1 MEERQNNYTIMEGY
15 TLPSRG
21 EIYEKPINPQVELRS
36 MTARDEMKR
45 TSPSTTPLK
54 TLADIIEG
62 CMLEK
67 PAIKVYDMCLG
78 DYEYLLHKLRVVSY
92 GSKYALT
99 VGCPH
104 CDEIV
109 ETEADLDSLEV
120 NEFNIDKFEEL
131 RNITLPKSDRRITL
145 RMQTPRMSDDL
156 DLKVKEMKRKFKNA
170 NINFEALLRMTM
182 AIDLVDGNKLGQVEL
197 ENFVNNLPALDYQKL
212 ERAIEE
218 LNNYIGID
226 STFDL
231 ICDKCGGDI
240 RTYFRFGSEFFR
252 PTNI

>member
-1 MEERQNNYTIMEGY
+1 MERQEKYTIMEGY
-15 TLPSRG
+15 NLPSRG
-21 EIYEKPINPQVELRS
+21 EIYDRPVNAHVELRS

-45 TSPSTTPLK
+45 LSPSVTPLK

-78 DYEYLLHKLRVVSY
+78 DYEYLLHKLRIVSY
-92 GSKYALT
+92 GPKYAIT

-104 CDEIV
+104 CDELLG
-109 ETEADLDSLEV
+109 TEADLDSLEV
-120 NEFNIDKFEEL
+120 REFDLDEFNDL
-131 RNITLPKSDRRITL
+131 RNITLPKSDNRLVL
-145 RMQTPRMSDDL
+145 RVQTPRMMDDL

-170 NINFEALLRMTM
+170 SVDFESLLKITM
-182 AIDLVDGNKLGQVEL
+182 SIESVNGNKLGQLEL
-197 ENFVNNLPALDYQKL
+197 ENFVNNLPALDFQKL
-212 ERAIEE
+212 TQAIDKV
-218 LNNYIGID
+218 NAYIGIN
-226 STFDL
+226 TAIDL
-231 ICDKCGGDI
+231 TCDKCGGDI

>member
-1 MEERQNNYTIMEGY
+1 MERQEKYTIMEGY
-15 TLPSRG
+15 NLPSRG
-21 EIYEKPINPQVELRS
+21 EIYDKPVNAHVELRS

-45 TSPSTTPLK
+45 LSPSVTPLK

-92 GSKYALT
+92 GSKYAIT

-104 CDEIV
+104 CDELV
-109 ETEADLDSLEV
+109 DTEADLDALEV
-120 NEFNIDKFEEL
+120 KEFDLDEFNEL
-131 RNITLPKSDRRITL
+131 RNITLPKSDHRLTL
-145 RMQTPRMSDDL
+145 RVQTPRMIDDL

-170 NINFEALLRMTM
+170 SVDFESLLKITM
-182 AIDLVDGNKLGQVEL
+182 AIDLVDGNKLGQIEL
-197 ENFVNNLPALDYQKL
+197 ENFVNNLPALDFQKL
-212 ERAIEE
+212 TQAIDK
-218 LNNYIGID
+218 LNAYVGIN
-226 STFDL
+226 TAIDL
-231 ICDKCGGDI
+231 TCDKCGGDI

>member
-1 MEERQNNYTIMEGY
+1 MERQEKYTIMEGY
-15 TLPSRG
+15 NLPSRG
-21 EIYEKPINPQVELRS
+21 EIYEKPVNAHVELRS

-45 TSPSTTPLK
+45 LSPSVTPLK

-92 GSKYALT
+92 GSKYAIT

-104 CDEIV
+104 CDELV
-109 ETEADLDSLEV
+109 DTEADLDALEV
-120 NEFNIDKFEEL
+120 REFDLDEFNEL
-131 RNITLPKSDRRITL
+131 RNITLPKSDHRLTL
-145 RMQTPRMSDDL
+145 RVQTPRMMDDL

-170 NINFEALLRMTM
+170 SVDFESLLKITM
-182 AIDLVDGNKLGQVEL
+182 AIDLVDGNKLGQIEL
-197 ENFVNNLPALDYQKL
+197 ENFVNNLPALDFQKL
-212 ERAIEE
+212 TQAIDK
-218 LNNYIGID
+218 LNSYIGIN
-226 STFDL
+226 TAIDL
-231 ICDKCGGDI
+231 TCDKCGGDI

>member
-1 MEERQNNYTIMEGY
+1 MERQEKYTIMEGY
-15 TLPSRG
+15 NLPSRG
-21 EIYEKPINPQVELRS
+21 EIYDKPVNAHVELRS

-45 TSPSTTPLK
+45 LSPSVTPLK

-92 GSKYALT
+92 GSKYAIT

-104 CDEIV
+104 CDELV
-109 ETEADLDSLEV
+109 DTEADLDALEV
-120 NEFNIDKFEEL
+120 KEFDLDEFNEL
-131 RNITLPKSDRRITL
+131 RNITLPKSDRRLTL
-145 RMQTPRMSDDL
+145 RVQTPRMIDDL

-170 NINFEALLRMTM
+170 SVDFESLLKITM
-182 AIDLVDGNKLGQVEL
+182 AIDLVDGNKLGQIEL
-197 ENFVNNLPALDYQKL
+197 ENFVNNLPALDFQKL
-212 ERAIEE
+212 TQAIDK
-218 LNNYIGID
+218 LNAYVGIN
-226 STFDL
+226 TAIDL
-231 ICDKCGGDI
+231 TCDKCGGDI

>member
-1 MEERQNNYTIMEGY
+1 MERQEKYTIMEGY
-15 TLPSRG
+15 NLPSRG
-21 EIYEKPINPQVELRS
+21 EIYDKPVNAHVELRS

-45 TSPSTTPLK
+45 LSPSVTPLK

-92 GSKYALT
+92 GSKYAIT

-104 CDEIV
+104 CDELV
-109 ETEADLDSLEV
+109 DTEADLDALEV
-120 NEFNIDKFEEL
+120 KEFDLDEFNEL
-131 RNITLPKSDRRITL
+131 RNITLPKSDHRLTL
-145 RMQTPRMSDDL
+145 RVQTPRMIDDL

-170 NINFEALLRMTM
+170 SVDFESLLKITM
-182 AIDLVDGNKLGQVEL
+182 AIDLIDGNKLGQIEL
-197 ENFVNNLPALDYQKL
+197 ENFVNNLPALDFQKL
-212 ERAIEE
+212 TQAIDK
-218 LNNYIGID
+218 LNAYIGIN
-226 STFDL
+226 TAIDL
-231 ICDKCGGDI
+231 TCDKCGGDI

>member
-1 MEERQNNYTIMEGY
+1 MERQENYTIMEGY
-15 TLPSRG
+15 DLPSRG
-21 EIYEKPINPQVELRS
+21 EIYEKAVNPHVELRS

-45 TSPSTTPLK
+45 TAPSTTPLK

-92 GSKYALT
+92 GPKYALV

-109 ETEADLDSLEV
+109 ETEADLDELEV
-120 NEFNIDKFEEL
+120 KEFDLDKFNEL
-131 RNITLPKSDRRITL
+131 RNITLPRSERRITL
-145 RMQTPRMSDDL
+145 RFQTPRMVDDL
-156 DLKVKEMKRKFKNA
+156 DIKAKEMRRKFKNA
-170 NINFEALLRMTM
+170 NIDFETM
-182 AIDLVDGNKLGQVEL
+182 LKLSMSIELVDGNKLGQIEL
-197 ENFVNNLPALDYQKL
+197 ENMINNLPAIDFQKL
-212 ERAIEE
+212 IQAIDNLNTYVG
-218 LNNYIGID
+218 LNNQ
-226 STFDL
+226 FEVN
-231 ICDKCGGDI
+231 CDKCGGEI